1 MKDQSANSNRTSMK
15 HASFSAIT
23 IWSEEIA
30 ISRAHLD
37 KTLIH
42 TNQASA
48 SIDRWGNG
56 YQEFSFGGQKICDKI
71 GIDFGWNTNNR
82 IPVNPSITIGSI
94 TPHITIM

>member
-48 SIDRWGNG
+48 SIDRRGHG
-56 YQEFSFGGQKICDKI
+56 DQDFSFGGWKSCDKI
-71 GIDFGWNTNNR
+71 GIDFGRNTNKI
-82 IPVNPSITIGSI
+82 IPVNP
-94 TPHITIM
+94 